1 LLMVLQFYVLK
12 EKVEVKVE
20 TSEVEAKFSTKKP
33 KPRAYRKTQVI
44 EPFGSFSSKS
54 LVVLFALRMRI
65 ATAPVRKLL
74 RPKVQMRKVN
84 QVHFYFDAHLR
95 SKFEP

>member
-1 LLMVLQFYVLK
+1 MVLQFYVLK

-33 KPRAYRKTQVI
+33 KPRAYRKTQVV

-54 LVVLFALRMRI
+54 
-65 ATAPVRKLL
+65 
-74 RPKVQMRKVN
+74 
-84 QVHFYFDAHLR
+84 
-95 SKFEP
+95 